1 MTMDSLKLFTFII
14 LSSIIFSCKDENND
28 QETNGIISDTTV
40 VDIHGLL
47 HVEGNRIV
55 NKNGDAVSLAG
66 NSFFWSNDNWGGD
79 RYYTPEVVSW
89 LQEDWNTT
97 IVRAAMG
104 VEDSGGYLDNKTAN
118 KERVQT
124 IVNAAIDVG
133 LYVIIDWHSHH
144 AEDNTDEA
152 VNFFQEMA
160 TLYGEYDNV
169 IYEIYNEPLDIS
181 WSNTIKPYA
190 LSVISA
196 IRAIDPDNLIV
207 VGTPEWSQRV
217 DLAAADP
224 ITEFSNIAYT
234 LHFYTIYHHQW
245 LRDRANA
252 ALENGI
258 ALLITEWGLI
268 GYSLVDP
275 EANEWMNWCF
285 DNKMSHCNWAVND
298 KQEEWSILVPGAST
312 TGGWSDDDLTDSG
325 KLARSIIVN
334 WPE

>member
-1 MTMDSLKLFTFII
+1 MDSLKLFTFII

-245 LRDRANA
+245 LRDRASA

-275 EANEWMNWCF
+275 EANEWMTWCF
-285 DNKMSHCNWAVND
+285 NNKMSHCNWAVND

-312 TGGWSDDDLTDSG
+312 SGGWSDDNLTDSG

>member
-28 QETNGIISDTTV
+28 QETDGIISDTTV

-66 NSFFWSNDNWGGD
+66 NSFFWSNDNWGGE

-124 IVNAAIDVG
+124 IVDAAIDVG

-275 EANEWMNWCF
+275 EANEWMTWCF
-285 DNKMSHCNWAVND
+285 NNKMSHCNWAVND

-312 TGGWSDDDLTDSG
+312 SGGWSDDNLTDSG